1 MNFFQGSLRFR
12 IFISMILLVLGAS
25 VLIAGITVMQYKE
38 EAEELHIDKLER
50 KEKAIRSNIEYV
62 FRNTTY
68 PLDSENLY
76 LIFKEKI
83 FEIQEIHNEE
93 INIYDL
99 DGVLR
104 KSSFA
109 SFYQDSTAKQIP
121 EYVLDALEES
131 ADRNY
136 VERFTLNGQRY
147 QSSYSYLTDNY
158 FKPIGILNLPYIEDD
173 GFMERE
179 LKEFLV
185 RLSQV
190 YLFMLVAA
198 IVLAYFLSNNIT
210 QSLKAIS
217 DKILKTSF
225 EKANPKISTE
235 DASIEIL
242 PLIKAY
248 NQMIDEL
255 EESAEEL
262 AKSEREAA
270 WRQMARQVAHEI
282 KNPLTPMRLSVQSFE
297 RSFDPAAKNWK
308 NKLHDFCETLI
319 QQIDTMSSIASAFS
333 SFAKMPAQQD
343 EVVNVSETVR
353 LALEIFNDK
362 SLRFIH
368 AEKDVYA
375 NFDKTQLIRVI
386 TNLVKNAQQATQD
399 IENPTIVVEVFAD
412 HENVFL
418 KVIDNGI
425 GIEEENFD
433 RIFEPKFTTKSSGM
447 GLGLGMVK
455 NIIEAHKGTINLSS
469 KLNKGTKFTLQFPK
483 V

>member
-1 MNFFQGSLRFR
+1 MNFLQRSLRFR
-12 IFISMILLVLGAS
+12 IFISMIILVLGAS
-25 VLIAGITVMQYKE
+25 VLIAGVTIYQYKT
-38 EAEELHIDKLER
+38 EAEELHVDKLER
-50 KEKAIRSNIEYV
+50 KQKAIHSNIEYV

-68 PLDSENLY
+68 PLNSESLY

-109 SFYQDSTAKQIP
+109 MFYQDSTSKQIP
-121 EYVLDALEES
+121 EYILDALDES
-131 ADRNY
+131 PDRKY
-136 VERFTLNGQRY
+136 VERFSLNGQRY
-147 QSSYSYLTDNY
+147 QSSYTYLTDSY

-179 LKEFLV
+179 LKEFLAL
-185 RLSQV
+185 LSQV
-190 YLFMLVAA
+190 YILMLLAA

-210 QSLKAIS
+210 RSLKSIS

-225 EKANPKISTE
+225 EKTNPKISTE
-235 DASIEIL
+235 DSSVEIL

-297 RSFDPAAKNWK
+297 RSFDPADERWK
-308 NKLHDFCETLI
+308 NKLYDFCETLI

-343 EVVNVSETVR
+343 EIVNVSETVR
-353 LALEIFNDK
+353 LALEIFNDQN
-362 SLRFIH
+362 LRFIH
-368 AEKDVYA
+368 PEKDVYA
-375 NFDKTQLIRVI
+375 NFDKTQLIRVV
-386 TNLVKNAQQATQD
+386 TNLVKNAQHATQD

-412 HENVFL
+412 HELVFL
-418 KVIDNGI
+418 KVIDNGT

-433 RIFEPKFTTKSSGM
+433 RIFEPKFTTKTSGM

-455 NIIEAHKGTINLSS
+455 NIIEAHKGTIRLSS
-469 KLNKGTKFTLQFPK
+469 KLNKGTKFTLEFPK

>member
-1 MNFFQGSLRFR
+1 MNFLQRSLRFR

-25 VLIAGITVMQYKE
+25 VLIAGVTIFQFKQ
-38 EAEELHIDKLER
+38 EAEELHVDKLER
-50 KEKAIRSNIEYV
+50 KEKAIHSNIEYV

-99 DGVLR
+99 DGKLR

-109 SFYQDSTAKQIP
+109 SFYQDSTSNQIP
-121 EYVLDALEES
+121 ESILDALEES
-131 ADRNY
+131 ANRNY

-179 LKEFLV
+179 LKEFLML
-185 RLSQV
+185 LSQV
-190 YLFMLVAA
+190 YLFMLIAA

-210 QSLKAIS
+210 QSLKSIS

-225 EKANPKISTE
+225 EKGNPKISTR
-235 DASIEIL
+235 DTSVEIL

-297 RSFDPAAKNWK
+297 RSFNPLDEFWK
-308 NKLHDFCETLI
+308 NKLHDFCETMI
-319 QQIDTMSSIASAFS
+319 QQIDTMGSIASAFS
-333 SFAKMPAQQD
+333 SFAKMPAQKD
-343 EVVNVSETVR
+343 EIVNVSETVR
-353 LALEIFNDK
+353 LALEIFNDQ

-368 AEKDVYA
+368 PEKDVYA
-375 NFDKTQLIRVI
+375 KFDKTQLIRVV
-386 TNLVKNAQQATQD
+386 TNLVKNAQQATL
-399 IENPTIVVEVFAD
+399 EVESPTIIVEVFAD
-412 HENVFL
+412 HESVFL

-433 RIFEPKFTTKSSGM
+433 RIFEPKFTTKTSGM

-455 NIIEAHKGTINLSS
+455 NIIETHKGIIRLSS
-469 KLNKGTKFTLQFPK
+469 KRNKGTKFTLQFPK